1 MDDHAADGAL
11 HPRAELQQPLRQG
24 SDLRPHTPSPPPA
37 AHLLQEDVG
46 GCGQQHAWR
55 SAPLCRAI
63 SAISVRRWGRTWRT
77 RGHSSLPAVERD
89 RRDAEDLAQA
99 RVELE
104 NIASAIRLG
113 IVTPTTKAMLEDAE
127 RRITPFEAGL
137 HAHGPPR
144 FR

>member
-1 MDDHAADGAL
+1 MAL
-11 HPRAELQQPLRQG
+11 GSLVQG
-24 SDLRPHTPSPPPA
+24 YLGDLRATLGTNV
-37 AHLLQEDVG
+37 AH
-46 GCGQQHAWR
+46 A
-55 SAPLCRAI
+55 
-63 SAISVRRWGRTWRT
+63 RT
-77 RGHSSLPAVERD
+77 LFVPAVERD